1 MPHISPSPEIA
12 PLLAGITART
22 FATSL
27 ASPLEFLRTNLQS
40 TPADP
45 LKPRT
50 FSSTLQNTRL
60 LVKTDGIKALY
71 RGLGPT
77 LWRDVPF
84 SGIYWAGYETLKKI
98 FIRTTDLPVPVVAFA
113 SGAISGMTSA
123 LLTHPFDV
131 TKTRRQAMMLSRNR
145 ASISTFSFIKDLIK
159 GEGVA
164 ALFAGLT
171 PRLAKIA
178 PACGIMIASY
188 EVRSL
193 LPLSFRETLPTRLF
207 VGSREATHR
216 KDRE

>member
-1 MPHISPSPEIA
+1 MPHISSSPEIA

-22 FATSL
+22 FASSL
-27 ASPLEFLRTNLQS
+27 ASPLELVRTNLQS

-45 LKPRT
+45 LKPHT
-50 FSSTLQNTRL
+50 FSSTLRDARRL
-60 LVKTDGIKALY
+60 VNTDGVRALY

-84 SGIYWAGYETLKKI
+84 SGIYWVGYEAWKKY
-98 FIRTTDLPVPVVAFA
+98 FYRTTDMPVPVLAFA

-131 TKTRRQAMMLSRNR
+131 TKTRRQALTLSRNG
-145 ASISTFSFIKDLIK
+145 APVSTFPFIKDLIRT
-159 GEGVA
+159 EGVA

-188 EVRSL
+188 EVS
-193 LPLSFRETLPTRLF
+193 TLLF
-207 VGSREATHR
+207 VFIQ
-216 KDRE
+216 